1 MDANLPD
8 LSSLPPDL
16 RAFVL
21 DRVASG
27 DYQSAAEYVSQ
38 LIQADQKQ
46 RALAELNR
54 LLVEGLESGPSVEA
68 TDEFW
73 DTLER
78 DVLDRSQPSDVE
90 ASL

>member
-1 MDANLPD
+1 MDANSPE
-8 LSSLPPDL
+8 LSLSLPPDL
-16 RAFVL
+16 REFVH

-27 DYQSAAEYVSQ
+27 DYPSAAEYVSQ

-46 RALAELNR
+46 RAVAELHR
-54 LLVEGLESGPSVEA
+54 LLKEGLESGPSVEA

-78 DVLDRSQPSDVE
+78 EVLDGNQP
-90 ASL
+90 